1 MLRFTMHHA
10 QTHLATCSDSPFYNS
25 SNKEEEEEED
35 ETRKMIKRR
44 TIASFLVFRM

>member
-25 SNKEEEEEED
+25 SNKEEEEED